1 MPEQGVVKIDPET
14 PHEVASLVGCGVMTG
29 VGAALNTAKVTPGS
43 SVVVFGCG
51 GVGISAI
58 QGAKVAGASEIVA
71 VDLVDSKL
79 EDAQRFGATHAVKP
93 DGLGSAQQEIT
104 GGDGFDFAFE
114 AIGLPLTM
122 RSAYDA
128 TRRGGTTCIIG
139 VGAPTEMVSFSAFEL
154 FFQEKTLMGS
164 YYGSADVRSDFA
176 RMLNLWRNGR
186 LDLEGMVTKKIAID
200 DVNEAVA
207 DLKAGTVIRSVIT
220 F

>member
-1 MPEQGVVKIDPET
+1 
-14 PHEVASLVGCGVMTG
+14 
-29 VGAALNTAKVTPGS
+29 
-43 SVVVFGCG
+43 
-51 GVGISAI
+51 
-58 QGAKVAGASEIVA
+58 
-71 VDLVDSKL
+71 
-79 EDAQRFGATHAVKP
+79 
-93 DGLGSAQQEIT
+93 
-104 GGDGFDFAFE
+104 
-114 AIGLPLTM
+114 M

-139 VGAPTEMVSFSAFEL
+139 VGGVAEMVSFSAFEL